1 MRFVIKLS
9 LGGESIE
16 TPRRP
21 RKFAGPLARGVSDP
35 VFNLLYSNSLIIVR
49 PQGPQW
55 AKLGRSDTGRIPVRE
70 ENRSQSFVFGLF
82 GPRRPSK
89 SAREAIF
96 KVPERACARSWLP
109 WCFLNDF
116 WLQKIA
122 ILASKMTFFVNVF
135 WPRWVFVGHWFLVG
149 FRYASP
155 LKFSRFGRCAKKAQM
170 AFDL

>member
-1 MRFVIKLS
+1 MGLPGEPGPPISATDPLLTLWREIRQRRQRLS
-9 LGGESIE
+9 
-16 TPRRP
+16 
-21 RKFAGPLARGVSDP
+21 
-35 VFNLLYSNSLIIVR
+35 Y
-49 PQGPQW
+49 
-55 AKLGRSDTGRIPVRE
+55 
-70 ENRSQSFVFGLF
+70 RSQSFVFGLF